1 MTSGA
6 AEVVAPA
13 LDDEALVVA
22 PPADELV
29 SSIFPPEQPAT
40 ANVKSEPM
48 RSATFTSTGP
58 RSERDGREKRKKVI
72 YPF

>member
-1 MTSGA
+1 MV
-6 AEVVAPA
+6 EPA
-13 LDDEALVVA
+13 LDDEALEVA

-40 ANVKSEPM
+40 ANVRSEPV
-48 RSATFTSTGP
+48 RSATFTSTGEK
-58 RSERDGREKRKKVI
+58 SERDGREKRKNVI